1 MPPRRIRIGPTKRK
15 TGENPWEGRG
25 RERREARE
33 GKEEKEEKTSD
44 NSRVFVVFE
53 DYVVSQRQYWCV
65 PVEQEQ
71 S

>member
-1 MPPRRIRIGPTKRK
+1 MRHDEEGK
-15 TGENPWEGRG
+15 T
-25 RERREARE
+25 RE